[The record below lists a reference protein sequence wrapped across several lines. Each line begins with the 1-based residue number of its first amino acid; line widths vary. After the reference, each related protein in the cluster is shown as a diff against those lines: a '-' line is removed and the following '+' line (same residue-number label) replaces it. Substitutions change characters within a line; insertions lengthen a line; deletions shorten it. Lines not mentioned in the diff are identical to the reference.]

1 MAIMSM
7 HPAISEDEG
16 FHVVVAEDGSV
27 RAADLAARG
36 VRPGAHLRVVPEQR
50 PSGGRGS
57 SAGKLA
63 GAVPQEVI
71 DDLIQGLEESK
82 AERRAFYGTGQ

>member
-1 MAIMSM
+1 MGIMSTR
-7 HPAISEDEG
+7 PAASDENG

-50 PSGGRGS
+50 PSGRRGG

-63 GAVPQEVI
+63 GSVAQDVI
-71 DDLIQGLEESK
+71 DDFIAGLEESK
-82 AERRAFYGTGQ
+82 AERRAFNGTGR